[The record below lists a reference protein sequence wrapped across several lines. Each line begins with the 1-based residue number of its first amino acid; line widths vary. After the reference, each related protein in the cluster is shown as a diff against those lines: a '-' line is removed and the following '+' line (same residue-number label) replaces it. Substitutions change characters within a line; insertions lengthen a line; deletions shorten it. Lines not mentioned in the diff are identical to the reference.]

1 MTPQQ
6 IALVQQSFSKV
17 APISEAAAVL
27 FYDRLFDV
35 APSVRAMFPE
45 DMTEQRKKL
54 MGMLAAVVSGL
65 SNLETI
71 LPAASALAKRHVAY
85 GAKAEHY
92 PVVGAT
98 LLWTLEKGLGEA
110 WTPEL
115 ATAWTDAYGVLSG
128 YMISKPTAR
137 RRRPPNRRCLV
148 SEPLVIV
155 GNGMA
160 AARLVDELAK
170 TALGRYA
177 VAVIGEEPRLAYNRV
192 LLSSVLA
199 GETGSHEIELRPA
212 DWWRHRGVTVR
223 YGYRVTEID
232 TGRRELKIAGE
243 ESMEYSKLVL
253 ATGSTPLRLN
263 VPGADL
269 AGVHTFRDTRDV
281 DLLLTLAAAK
291 KRVVV
296 VGGGLLGLEA
306 AYGLAKAGAPVTL
319 LHLMDRLMERQLD
332 GPAADLLKTL
342 VERKGIRILLNAS
355 TARIH
360 GERHVEAV
368 ELADGSRIE
377 ADAVIFAAGIRPNIA
392 LAKEAG
398 IAVNRGIVVNDEMQ
412 TASPDIYALGECA
425 EHRGTCY
432 GLVEPAYEQARVL
445 ARHLGG
451 RPAAYQGSVVS
462 TNLKVSGV
470 SVFSAGDFMGG
481 EGSESLVLTDRRRG
495 TYKKL
500 VIADGCLTGAVLIG
514 DTADALWYLELI
526 RTREKIAGIRAD
538 MMFGRALA
546 LPSKAA

>member
-1 MTPQQ
+1 M
-6 IALVQQSFSKV
+6 AL
-17 APISEAAAVL
+17 
-27 FYDRLFDV
+27 
-35 APSVRAMFPE
+35 
-45 DMTEQRKKL
+45 
-54 MGMLAAVVSGL
+54 
-65 SNLETI
+65 
-71 LPAASALAKRHVAY
+71 
-85 GAKAEHY
+85 
-92 PVVGAT
+92 
-98 LLWTLEKGLGEA
+98 
-110 WTPEL
+110 
-115 ATAWTDAYGVLSG
+115 
-128 YMISKPTAR
+128 
-137 RRRPPNRRCLV
+137 RRRPPNRRCSV

-177 VAVIGEEPRLAYNRV
+177 VAVIGDEPRLAYNRV

-223 YGYRVTEID
+223 YGYRVAEID

-332 GPAADLLKTL
+332 APAADLLKTL

-360 GERHVEAV
+360 GAGHVEAV

-377 ADAVIFAAGIRPNIA
+377 ADAVIFAAGIKPSAA

-398 IAVNRGIVVNDEMQ
+398 IAVNRGIVVNDVMQ
-412 TASPDIYALGECA
+412 TSSPDIYALGECA

-445 ARHLGG
+445 ARHLAG

-481 EGSESLVLTDRRRG
+481 EGSESLVLSDRRRG

-500 VIADGCLTGAVLIG
+500 VIADGRLTGAVLIG
-514 DTADALWYLELI
+514 DTVDALWYLELI
-526 RTREKIAGIRAD
+526 RNRDKVAAIRTD

-546 LPSKAA
+546 RPSKAA

>member
-1 MTPQQ
+1 M
-6 IALVQQSFSKV
+6 
-17 APISEAAAVL
+17 
-27 FYDRLFDV
+27 
-35 APSVRAMFPE
+35 
-45 DMTEQRKKL
+45 
-54 MGMLAAVVSGL
+54 
-65 SNLETI
+65 
-71 LPAASALAKRHVAY
+71 
-85 GAKAEHY
+85 
-92 PVVGAT
+92 
-98 LLWTLEKGLGEA
+98 
-110 WTPEL
+110 
-115 ATAWTDAYGVLSG
+115 
-128 YMISKPTAR
+128 
-137 RRRPPNRRCLV
+137 

-212 DWWRHRGVTVR
+212 DWWRDRGVTVR

-281 DLLLTLAAAK
+281 DLLLTLAAAR

-355 TARIH
+355 TKCIH
-360 GERHVEAV
+360 GDGQVEAV
-368 ELADGSRIE
+368 ELADGSRLE
-377 ADAVIFAAGIRPNIA
+377 ADAVIFAAGIRPNSA

-445 ARHLGG
+445 AQHLAG
-451 RPAAYQGSVVS
+451 RPASYPGSVVS

-470 SVFSAGDFMGG
+470 GVFSAGDFMGG
-481 EGSESLVLTDRRRG
+481 NGSESLVLSDRRRG

-500 VIADGCLTGAVLIG
+500 VIADGRLTGALLIG
-514 DTADALWYLELI
+514 DTVDALWYLGLI
-526 RTREKIAGIRAD
+526 RNRENVAAIRAD

>member
-1 MTPQQ
+1 M
-6 IALVQQSFSKV
+6 
-17 APISEAAAVL
+17 
-27 FYDRLFDV
+27 
-35 APSVRAMFPE
+35 
-45 DMTEQRKKL
+45 
-54 MGMLAAVVSGL
+54 
-65 SNLETI
+65 
-71 LPAASALAKRHVAY
+71 
-85 GAKAEHY
+85 
-92 PVVGAT
+92 
-98 LLWTLEKGLGEA
+98 
-110 WTPEL
+110 
-115 ATAWTDAYGVLSG
+115 
-128 YMISKPTAR
+128 
-137 RRRPPNRRCLV
+137 

-232 TGRRELKIAGE
+232 TGRRELKIEGE

-253 ATGSTPLRLN
+253 AVGSTPLRLN

-281 DLLLTLAAAK
+281 DLLLTLAAAR

-332 GPAADLLKTL
+332 LPAADLLKTL

-360 GERHVEAV
+360 GEGHVEAV
-368 ELADGSRIE
+368 ELADGTRIE
-377 ADAVIFAAGIRPNIA
+377 ADAVIFAAGIRPNVA
-392 LAKEAG
+392 LARDAG
-398 IAVNRGIVVNDEMQ
+398 IAVNRGVVVNDEMQ

-445 ARHLGG
+445 AQHLAG

-500 VIADGCLTGAVLIG
+500 VIAEGRLTGAVLIG
-514 DTADALWYLELI
+514 DTVDALWYLELI
-526 RTREKIAGIRAD
+526 RNRDKVAAIRTD

-546 LPSKAA
+546 RPSKAA

>member
-1 MTPQQ
+1 M
-6 IALVQQSFSKV
+6 
-17 APISEAAAVL
+17 
-27 FYDRLFDV
+27 
-35 APSVRAMFPE
+35 
-45 DMTEQRKKL
+45 
-54 MGMLAAVVSGL
+54 
-65 SNLETI
+65 
-71 LPAASALAKRHVAY
+71 
-85 GAKAEHY
+85 
-92 PVVGAT
+92 
-98 LLWTLEKGLGEA
+98 
-110 WTPEL
+110 
-115 ATAWTDAYGVLSG
+115 
-128 YMISKPTAR
+128 
-137 RRRPPNRRCLV
+137 

-212 DWWRHRGVTVR
+212 DWWRNRGVTVR

-232 TGRRELKIAGE
+232 VGRRELKIEGE

-253 ATGSTPLRLN
+253 ATGSTPLRLK

-360 GERHVEAV
+360 GDDHVEAV

-377 ADAVIFAAGIRPNIA
+377 ADAVIFAAGIKPSAA

-398 IAVNRGIVVNDEMQ
+398 IAVNRGIVVNDVMQ
-412 TASPDIYALGECA
+412 TSSPDIFALGECA
-425 EHRGTCY
+425 EHHGTCY

-445 ARHLGG
+445 ARHLAG
-451 RPAAYQGSVVS
+451 RPASYQGSVVS

-500 VIADGCLTGAVLIG
+500 VIADGRLTGAVLIG
-514 DTADALWYLELI
+514 DTVDALWYLELI
-526 RTREKIAGIRAD
+526 RNRDKVAAIRTD

-546 LPSKAA
+546 RPSKAA